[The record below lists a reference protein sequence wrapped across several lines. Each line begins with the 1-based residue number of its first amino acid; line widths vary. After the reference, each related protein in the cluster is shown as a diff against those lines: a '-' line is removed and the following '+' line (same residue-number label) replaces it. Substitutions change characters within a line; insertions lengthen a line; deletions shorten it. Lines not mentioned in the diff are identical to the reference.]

1 MSADTRHMD
10 LALSSASTATGQ
22 VRVRVWDRF
31 VRVFHWSL
39 VLSFFTA
46 YFSTMGGPRWLHETS
61 GYTALALVAARIVWG
76 FTGAGHARFASF
88 VPRPMVFIA
97 YAGDMLRGQE
107 RRFLGHNP
115 AAAVMIL
122 FLLAM
127 VIGIG
132 VTGWMMTTDAWW
144 GNEVVESVHL
154 LLVDA
159 TLLAVAVHVSA
170 AVYESLRHRENLV
183 WSMVT
188 GTKRASTPQ
197 DRPETRDQGL
207 M

>member
-1 MSADTRHMD
+1 MSTDTRPMD
-10 LALSSASTATGQ
+10 LPLGSASTATGQ

-39 VLSFFTA
+39 VACFFTA
-46 YFSTMGGPRWLHETS
+46 YFSTVGGPRWLHEVS
-61 GYTALALVAARIVWG
+61 GYAALALVTARIVWG
-76 FTGAGHARFASF
+76 FVGAGHARFARF
-88 VPRPMVFIA
+88 VPRPATFVA
-97 YAGDMLRGQE
+97 YAGAMLRGRE
-107 RRFLGHNP
+107 PRHLGHNP

-132 VTGWMMTTDAWW
+132 TTGWMMTTDAWW
-144 GNEVVESVHL
+144 GNETVEALHG

-159 TLLAVAVHVSA
+159 TLLAVAIHVSA
-170 AVYESLRHRENLV
+170 AVYESVKHRENLV

-188 GTKRASTPQ
+188 GTKRAGP
-197 DRPETRDQGL
+197 DRTDNAP
-207 M
+207 